1 MFDDDKGECK
11 NRRNAHEQW
20 TIFIFPGFSKTSNH
34 WVNFYSGKW
43 ETTEMMILASRLLQL
58 QKKKSVYVQRLIM
71 TVRIEKDIKFTITL
85 AAVDWYFGTKVI

>member
-58 QKKKSVYVQRLIM
+58 QKKKCIYICTEIDYDSQNRKRYKIYHQSRSS
-71 TVRIEKDIKFTITL
+71 
-85 AAVDWYFGTKVI
+85 

>member
-11 NRRNAHEQW
+11 NRRNAHEKW
-20 TIFIFPGFSKTSNH
+20 TLFIFPGFSKTSNH

-58 QKKKSVYVQRLIM
+58 QKKKVYMYR
-71 TVRIEKDIKFTITL
+71 D
-85 AAVDWYFGTKVI
+85 